1 MRCDLVSVHQVDQFW
16 PLLAKGMAKSCER
29 SGGGLVA
36 GDVWRECRSGS
47 AWLIVA
53 TDDET
58 TIHGASVWYL
68 QTGASGAWLR
78 CMALYGTKM
87 KAWKDDMRALA
98 RRIAA
103 DCGAVGL
110 KSDGR
115 RGMKAM
121 YPTARVKHVY
131 YEEAL

>member
-1 MRCDLVSVHQVDQFW
+1 MKCDLVSVHQVDQFW
-16 PLLAKGMAKSCER
+16 PLLANGMAKSCKR
-29 SGGGLVA
+29 SGGGIVA
-36 GDVWRECRSGS
+36 GDVWRECRSGA

-53 TDDET
+53 RDDSG
-58 TIHGASVWYL
+58 IQGASVWYL

-78 CMALYGTKM
+78 CMALFGVNM
-87 KAWKDDMRALA
+87 KIWKDDMRLLA

-110 KSDGR
+110 QSDGR

-121 YPTARVKHVY
+121 YPAARVKRVY